1 MKQQPLKPLHE
12 LLLELKE
19 LQEDYKIM
27 SIELEKY
34 KQQLKT
40 AAELEKERRKME
52 SIAFKIATYDGY
64 FQYYFDVLKN
74 FETQKEAF
82 EHVNELHLKFFK
94 KVRYSDW
101 YSFVK
106 VKNRW
111 LKQ

>member
-1 MKQQPLKPLHE
+1 MNQQPQKPLPE
-12 LLLELKE
+12 LLLELE
-19 LQEDYKIM
+19 QLREDFKL
-27 SIELEKY
+27 SL
-34 KQQLKT
+34 
-40 AAELEKERRKME
+40 
-52 SIAFKIATYDGY
+52 KIATYDGY

-82 EHVNELHLKFFK
+82 EHVNALHLKFFK